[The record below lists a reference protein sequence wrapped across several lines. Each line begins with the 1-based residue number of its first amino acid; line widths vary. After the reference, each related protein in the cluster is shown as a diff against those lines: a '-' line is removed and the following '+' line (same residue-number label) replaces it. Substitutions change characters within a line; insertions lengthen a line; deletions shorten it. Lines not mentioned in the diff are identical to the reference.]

1 MSGNKKIIQVFTIAA
16 CLTVSVLG
24 LSFSHLTQKS
34 VADKANESSLKFSDL
49 RDVKEALPEEAF
61 LILPKNTEQYFQSI
75 GYSVGKGEPIEE
87 LKVLDSSV
95 EQSGETTIFRCFYE
109 ETDTNT
115 LVVTYNIQTKKF
127 MFEIE
132 EQKE

>member
-34 VADKANESSLKFSDL
+34 VADKANESSLKLSDL